1 MIELFIGVLSGVAIA
16 VAIHFYY
23 FSKWQDANRETL
35 ERNRY
40 GRSQGVAPL
49 PVPPY
54 ERPVMMMML
63 GFFLPV
69 ISMLLFAC
77 FTVISA
83 GHAGVQVTMGT
94 VNPEPLTEG
103 VHFVNPIS
111 NIKSVSVRLDSAT
124 LKGANAGTKDLQV
137 VHTDIVVNYRLDGK
151 KVAHIYKDFG
161 FDVDTKVLLP
171 AINESFKAV
180 TAHYDSEEL
189 ITKRDMVSQGIKE
202 ELQQKVG
209 KYGIGINEISLVN
222 FGFSSEYQNAIE
234 QKVIATQSKLKAEQ
248 DLQRI
253 KVEAQQA
260 IAKAQGDAEA
270 IRISAQAIQNQGGE
284 AYVKLKAVEKWDGK
298 LPFYTGGTMPMLN
311 LNQPK

>member
-1 MIELFIGVLSGVAIA
+1 MLEIFIGLIVGAGCACGIYLYKKDMWSTEKRYAT
-16 VAIHFYY
+16 
-23 FSKWQDANRETL
+23 SKDE
-35 ERNRY
+35 
-40 GRSQGVAPL
+40 
-49 PVPPY
+49 VPPF
-54 ERPVMMMML
+54 ESPTGLMVVVFVVPVVLMF
-63 GFFLPV
+63 GFA
-69 ISMLLFAC
+69 S

-94 VNPEPLTEG
+94 VNPIPLTEG
-103 VHFVNPIS
+103 VHLVNPIS
-111 NIKSVSVRLDSAT
+111 NIKEVSVRLDSAT

-137 VHTDIVVNYRLDGK
+137 VHTDVVVNYRLDGA

-161 FDVDTKVLLP
+161 FDVDTKVLIP

-189 ITKRDMVSQGIKE
+189 ITKRDMVSAGIKE
-202 ELQQKVG
+202 ELQNKVG

-298 LPFYTGGTMPMLN
+298 LPYYNGGTMPML
-311 LNQPK
+311 QIGK

>member
-1 MIELFIGVLSGVAIA
+1 MLMITFAVLVGFATAVGVGLYRYHQWDERTREVRHKNQYIVDGNPKFPVEPFQRPIGLMSIAFVIPCVAI
-16 VAIHFYY
+16 VL
-23 FSKWQDANRETL
+23 FS
-35 ERNRY
+35 
-40 GRSQGVAPL
+40 S
-49 PVPPY
+49 
-54 ERPVMMMML
+54 
-63 GFFLPV
+63 
-69 ISMLLFAC
+69 
-77 FTVISA
+77 FTIITA
-83 GHAGVQVTMGT
+83 GHTGVQVTMGT
-94 VNPEPLTEG
+94 VNPVPLIEG
-103 VHFVNPIS
+103 VHFINPIS
-111 NIKSVSVRLDSAT
+111 SIKEVSVRLDSAT

-137 VHTDIVVNYRLDGK
+137 VHTDIVVNYRLEGS

-189 ITKRDMVSQGIKE
+189 ITKRDLVSQGIKE
-202 ELQQKVG
+202 ELQNKVG

-284 AYVKLKAVEKWDGK
+284 AYVKLKAVERWDGK
-298 LPFYTGGTMPMLN
+298 LPNVNSGAVPFINVG
-311 LNQPK
+311 K

>member
-1 MIELFIGVLSGVAIA
+1 MIEIILGVLAGIAFAAGIYVYKKEQWNDVKRFSSKASEVPDFVTPTGLMAIA
-16 VAIHFYY
+16 VI
-23 FSKWQDANRETL
+23 
-35 ERNRY
+35 
-40 GRSQGVAPL
+40 APVVL
-49 PVPPY
+49 
-54 ERPVMMMML
+54 MFAL
-63 GFFLPV
+63 
-69 ISMLLFAC
+69 AC
-77 FTVISA
+77 FTIITA
-83 GHAGVQVTMGT
+83 GHAGVQVVLGT
-94 VNPEPLTEG
+94 VNPVPLTEG

-111 NIKSVSVRLDSAT
+111 NIKQVSVRLDSAT

-137 VHTDIVVNYRLDGK
+137 VHTDIVVNYRLEGS

-161 FDVDTKVLLP
+161 FDVDTKVLIP

-189 ITKRDMVSQGIKE
+189 ITKRDQVSAGIKD
-202 ELQQKVG
+202 ELQSKVG

-222 FGFSSEYQNAIE
+222 FGFSQEYQNAIE

-298 LPFYTGGTMPMLN
+298 LPHYNGGTLTMIQLS
-311 LNQPK
+311 K

>member
-1 MIELFIGVLSGVAIA
+1 MIEIILGVLAGIAFAAGIYVYKKEQWNDVKRFSSKASEVPDFVTPTGLMAIA
-16 VAIHFYY
+16 VI
-23 FSKWQDANRETL
+23 
-35 ERNRY
+35 
-40 GRSQGVAPL
+40 APVVL
-49 PVPPY
+49 
-54 ERPVMMMML
+54 MFAL
-63 GFFLPV
+63 
-69 ISMLLFAC
+69 AC
-77 FTVISA
+77 FTIITA
-83 GHAGVQVTMGT
+83 GHAGVQVVLGT
-94 VNPEPLTEG
+94 VNPVPLTEG

-111 NIKSVSVRLDSAT
+111 NIKQVSVRLDSAT

-137 VHTDIVVNYRLDGK
+137 VHTDIVVNYRLEGS

-161 FDVDTKVLLP
+161 FDVDTKVLIP

-189 ITKRDMVSQGIKE
+189 ITKRDQVSAGIKD
-202 ELQQKVG
+202 ELQSKVG

-222 FGFSSEYQNAIE
+222 FGFSQEYQNAIE

-298 LPFYTGGTMPMLN
+298 LPHYNGGTLPMIQLS
-311 LNQPK
+311 K

>member
-1 MIELFIGVLSGVAIA
+1 MILIALSFIIAFCLVVAIKLSDEPRLKS
-16 VAIHFYY
+16 ITF
-23 FSKWQDANRETL
+23 L
-35 ERNRY
+35 
-40 GRSQGVAPL
+40 PLLL
-49 PVPPY
+49 PVLA
-54 ERPVMMMML
+54 V
-63 GFFLPV
+63 
-69 ISMLLFAC
+69 LFES
-77 FTVISA
+77 FTIITA
-83 GHAGVQVTMGT
+83 GHAGVQVTLGT
-94 VNPEPLTEG
+94 VNPTPLTEG
-103 VHFVNPIS
+103 VHLVNPIS
-111 NIKSVSVRLDSAT
+111 NVKEVSVRLDSAT

-137 VHTDIVVNYRLDGK
+137 VHTDIVVNYRLEGN

-202 ELQQKVG
+202 ELQNKVG

-270 IRISAQAIQNQGGE
+270 IRISAQAIQNQGGD
-284 AYVKLKAVEKWDGK
+284 AYVRLKAVEKWDGK
-298 LPFYTGGTMPMLN
+298 LPNVNSGVTPFINVT
-311 LNQPK
+311 K

>member
-1 MIELFIGVLSGVAIA
+1 MGLIIISVLIAFALVVAIR
-16 VAIHFYY
+16 IGSSDEPRLKSF
-23 FSKWQDANRETL
+23 T
-35 ERNRY
+35 
-40 GRSQGVAPL
+40 
-49 PVPPY
+49 
-54 ERPVMMMML
+54 
-63 GFFLPV
+63 FLPL
-69 ISMLLFAC
+69 MLPILALAFEC
-77 FTVISA
+77 FTIISA
-83 GHAGVQVTMGT
+83 GHAGVQVTLGT
-94 VNPEPLTEG
+94 VNPVPLTEG
-103 VHFVNPIS
+103 VHLVNPIS
-111 NIKSVSVRLDSAT
+111 NVKEVSVRLDSAT

-137 VHTDIVVNYRLDGK
+137 VHTDIVVNYRLEGS

-260 IAKAQGDAEA
+260 IAKAQGEAEA

-284 AYVKLKAVEKWDGK
+284 AYVRLKAVEKWDGK
-298 LPFYTGGTMPMLN
+298 LPNVNSGVTPFINVT
-311 LNQPK
+311 K

>member
-1 MIELFIGVLSGVAIA
+1 MIEIILGLLAGCAFAIGVYVFKKDQWDQEYRYSGKAKDAPPFVSPKGLMAIA
-16 VAIHFYY
+16 F
-23 FSKWQDANRETL
+23 
-35 ERNRY
+35 
-40 GRSQGVAPL
+40 VAP
-49 PVPPY
+49 V
-54 ERPVMMMML
+54 
-63 GFFLPV
+63 
-69 ISMLLFAC
+69 LLMVAFAC
-77 FTVISA
+77 FTIITA
-83 GHAGVQVTMGT
+83 GHAGVQVTLGT
-94 VNPEPLTEG
+94 VNPVPLTEG
-103 VHFVNPIS
+103 VHLINPIS
-111 NIKSVSVRLDSAT
+111 NIKQVSVRLDSAT

-137 VHTDIVVNYRLDGK
+137 VHTDIVVNYRLEGS

-161 FDVDTKVLLP
+161 FDVDTKVLIP

-189 ITKRDMVSQGIKE
+189 ITKRDLVSAGIKD
-202 ELQQKVG
+202 ELQSKVS

-222 FGFSSEYQNAIE
+222 FGFSPEYQNAIE

-298 LPFYTGGTMPMLN
+298 LPQYNGGTLPMIQLG
-311 LNQPK
+311 K